1 MRIDDISKIDEE
13 WYKPWTWL
21 KKNPKSTTKVEPEV
35 KPKVQPEKKPKVK
48 PVSPDL
54 IPGDGTANQAAHA
67 LANNKNKKKKALD
80 ALKKELGEDD
90 IESDIYAQDTW
101 KNDWRK
107 SEEIVNK
114 YFDGNEDYL
123 EAIMDNVTSDSYKD
137 ETGDDYF
144 WNKHA
149 DIINDNFYG
158 DWNWLEAIQYWDEK
172 DIVKAKSIYS
182 NDFQQNQNI
191 KPGNSNFDDRRR
203 TTEAEDDMNYDIS
216 QANTRVALDFAR
228 IDGRLYDDILQ
239 AFVDEYGE
247 GYYDDWVI
255 TANKSGVDESIKRL
269 KKLSGINEETRLN
282 EFTISDLKG
291 MGIKPTR
298 EQFHKLQKINHE
310 NGGNITRSDLKK
322 VGINEDGVI
331 VPGVNTT
338 VDVQPGQTEKE
349 AAKFG
354 NGKIKPLMP
363 KARKNS
369 NPHKLFNLGLAEG
382 NMEKDK
388 KNPHAIPYLD
398 TQEWKD
404 LHFMGDE
411 IIDAYIKHKQ
421 KGRLAGQAIGR
432 AIVGEGDIEADKR
445 NPIAI
450 PHLDNPWWKKLHDMD
465 DKIISAYVKHKSLKR
480 TVGRGIK
487 KGLKKLSKI
496 GSKHTSSSFDD
507 QGNATTNTTYGM
519 ANYKESEEGFVTLRK
534 GDKEVK
540 VHPDRVSHF
549 IDRHYKIV
557 KESKPHLLYTLL
569 SEDRVFKV
577 GNIKWDTES
586 ATGEGPEGLDL
597 PSSVTVNVPGKH
609 LGSYEDTEEFI
620 SNFITNYTGFTHKGF
635 DTNPEIME
643 ADADGDG
650 REDLKGFDAK
660 TQYALKALQAKYP
673 HADNLM
679 SALMAQTEKTLEMQ
693 RVSDKQQDEQ
703 DKRHNNR
710 FQELEKKLINVIKKN
725 KLTEDIKDREQ
736 IIKDYI
742 KVFR

>member
-13 WYKPWTWL
+13 WYNPLTWFQKKP
-21 KKNPKSTTKVEPEV
+21 KATTKITSKPEV
-35 KPKVQPEKKPKVK
+35 KT
-48 PVSPDL
+48 VSPDL
-54 IPGDGTANQAAHA
+54 IPGDGLANQAAHHIA
-67 LANNKNKKKKALD
+67 KNKNKKKKALD
-80 ALKKELGEDD
+80 AFKKELGEGKITNDD
-90 IESDIYAQDTW
+90 TRDIAIRCVDEMVAQGLIPNDMDT
-101 KNDWRK
+101 
-107 SEEIVNK
+107 
-114 YFDGNEDYL
+114 
-123 EAIMDNVTSDSYKD
+123 DNQTEFQVQ
-137 ETGDDYF
+137 
-144 WNKHA
+144 
-149 DIINDNFYG
+149 DIIHDHINKA
-158 DWNWLEAIQYWDEK
+158 LKVQE
-172 DIVKAKSIYS
+172 VK
-182 NDFQQNQNI
+182 
-191 KPGNSNFDDRRR
+191 
-203 TTEAEDDMNYDIS
+203 EDDMNYDIS
-216 QANTRVALDFAR
+216 QADTRVALDFAS
-228 IDGRLYDDILQ
+228 IDLILYDDILQ
-239 AFVDEYGE
+239 AFVDEHGE

-255 TANKSGVDESIKRL
+255 TANKSGIDENVDLTNKVNGDPVLENL
-269 KKLSGINEETRLN
+269 K

-338 VDVQPGQTEKE
+338 VDVKPGQTEKE

-369 NPHKLFNLGLAEG
+369 NPHKLFNLGLVEG

-519 ANYKESEEGFVTLRK
+519 ANYKESKEDFVTLQK
-534 GDKEVK
+534 DGKIVK
-540 VHPDRVSHF
+540 VHPSRVSHF

-569 SEDRVFKV
+569 SEDKVFKV
-577 GNIKWDTES
+577 RNIKWDTDS

-597 PSSVTVNVPGKH
+597 PKSVIVNVPGKH

-620 SNFITNYTGFTHKGF
+620 SNFLSNYTGFTHKGF

-643 ADADGDG
+643 ADVDGDG
-650 REDLKGFDAK
+650 KEDLKGFDAR
-660 TQYALKALQAKYP
+660 TQYQLKALQAKYP

-679 SALMAQTEKTLEMQ
+679 SALMAQTEKTLNQ
-693 RVSDKQQDEQ
+693 QYAGDKKRDEQ
-703 DKRHNNR
+703 DKVH
-710 FQELEKKLINVIKKN
+710 EKNLDAIEKRLINVIKKN
-725 KLTEDIKDREQ
+725 KLTENIKDREQ

-742 KVFR
+742 RVFR